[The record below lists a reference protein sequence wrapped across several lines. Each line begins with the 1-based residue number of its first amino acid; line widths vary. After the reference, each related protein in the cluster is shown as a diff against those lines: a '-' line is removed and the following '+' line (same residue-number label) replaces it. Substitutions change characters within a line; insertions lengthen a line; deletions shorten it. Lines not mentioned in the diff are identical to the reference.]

1 MSAKDPSPPSG
12 APPHLRPRKPDTRA
26 AVARVFRLASKELRE
41 CLRDRRTLVTLVLMP
56 LLLYP
61 LLGLAFRQFY
71 LSGLQDAA
79 ARVYRIGVGNE
90 RESQLI
96 ADYLMAGRAALG
108 RHPNW
113 PDPERSPEKPEPRFE
128 YFQVDDLEEAARRG
142 VIALGIRIR
151 GADAPGFPNQGL
163 AADWE
168 LVYVP
173 DSVYAREALHAVE
186 SLCAAANT
194 AILDARLHNAGL
206 RGRPVVVELVRLPV
220 ENAER
225 QPDTL
230 LALVPLVLILM
241 TITGAV
247 YPAIDLTAGERE
259 RGTLEVLVAAPVPR
273 LSLLLAKYLAVVTV
287 ALLTALVNLTAMVV
301 TLWLVAQGPKSFP
314 NALLSPLVFL
324 EVLALLLLFAAFF
337 SAVLLA
343 LTSFARS
350 FKEAQLYLIP
360 LMLVSLVPGIVGL
373 LQGPQLAGP
382 LAVVPL
388 LNIVLLARDLLD
400 GQASLVPA
408 IIVVATTLAYALAA
422 VALAAQ
428 VFGAEAVLYSEQGS
442 WRQLFRWRRRRE
454 PPGLSL
460 PSGPPA

>member
-1 MSAKDPSPPSG
+1 MSAKDPSPSSAA
-12 APPHLRPRKPDTRA
+12 APRLRPQQANTRA
-26 AVARVFRLASKELRE
+26 AIGRVLRLARKELRE

-61 LLGLAFRQFY
+61 LLGLAFRQFFV
-71 LSGLQDAA
+71 SELQDAE
-79 ARVYRIGVGNE
+79 ARVYRIGVGSE
-90 RESQLI
+90 RESHLV
-96 ADYLMAGRAALG
+96 ADYLTAGQAALG

-113 PDPERSPEKPEPRFE
+113 PDPERAPGKPEPKFE
-128 YFQVDDLEEAARRG
+128 FFQAGDLEDAARRG

-151 GADAPGFPNQGL
+151 GADIPTPPNQGL
-163 AADWE
+163 TLDWE
-168 LVYVP
+168 LVYIS
-173 DSVYAREALHAVE
+173 DSTYAREALRSVE
-186 SLCAAANT
+186 NLCAAANM
-194 AILDARLHNAGL
+194 AVLEARLHNAGV
-206 RGRPVVVELVRLPV
+206 RGRPVAVELVRLPV
-220 ENAER
+220 ENAES
-225 QPDTL
+225 QSVPL
-230 LALVPLVLILM
+230 AALVPLVLILM

-273 LSLLLAKYLAVVTV
+273 MSLLLAKYIAVVTV
-287 ALLTALVNLTAMVV
+287 ALLTALVNLTAMLL
-301 TLWLVAQGPKSFP
+301 TLWLSGLGPQLFHTGG
-314 NALLSPLVFL
+314 LSVVVFL
-324 EVLALLLLFAAFF
+324 EVLALLLLFATFF

-350 FKEAQLYLIP
+350 FKEAQSYLIP
-360 LMLVSLVPGIVGL
+360 LMLASLVPGVAGILPGL
-373 LQGPQLAGP
+373 QLAGP

-388 LNIVLLARDLLD
+388 LNIVLLARDLFD

-442 WRQLFRWRRRRE
+442 WRQLFRRRRQGERR
-454 PPGLSL
+454 GLAP